1 MKKYRKYRDVVT
13 ERFKENPQEA
23 HAYLQVALEEFEQDG
38 NTKQLMLALRTV
50 TESQGGIPD
59 LARRINMEKMTL
71 YKALSEE
78 GNPKLSTIYSIFKG
92 LGYKLTLTPFEDQA
106 A

>member
-1 MKKYRKYRDVVT
+1 MKKYRKYRDVVI
-13 ERFKENPQEA
+13 ERFKEDPQEA
-23 HAYLQVALEEFEQDG
+23 HAYLQVALEEFEKDG
-38 NTKQLMLALRTV
+38 NTERLMLALRTV
-50 TESQGGIPD
+50 TEAQGGVPE

-78 GNPKLSTIYSIFKG
+78 GNPRLSTIYNILKG
-92 LGYKLTLTPFEDQA
+92 LGYKLMLAPFEEQA